1 MTDNLG
7 FGEEKRKALNKQVLA
22 DKLAFR
28 DAFWQM
34 MDSVPT
40 PFDKCIP
47 YLVENIQL
55 DPGFK
60 AFMDYASKTNI
71 PIVILSGGMPSS
83 HRFFPSEFV
92 RGC

>member
-34 MDSVPT
+34 MDSVPK
-40 PFDKCIP
+40 PFNECIP

-60 AFMDYASKTNI
+60 AFLDYASKANI
-71 PIVILSGGMPSS
+71 PIVILSGGMPSP
-83 HRFFPSEFV
+83 HRLHAQ
-92 RGC
+92 